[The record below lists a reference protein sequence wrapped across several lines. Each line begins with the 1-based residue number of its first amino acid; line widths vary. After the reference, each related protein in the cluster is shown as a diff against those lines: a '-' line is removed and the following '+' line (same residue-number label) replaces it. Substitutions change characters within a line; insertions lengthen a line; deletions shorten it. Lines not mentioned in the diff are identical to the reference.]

1 MSDVRT
7 FKAASMQEALNLVRQ
22 EMGSD
27 AVILQ
32 TKQIPGRKGLL
43 PWSKPKEE
51 FEITAGLDIK
61 VRTPSAVQ
69 PNKRAA
75 AGVRHRASNL
85 QPTNANASAYAESD
99 APVDTP
105 PRSAA
110 PARRPALPER
120 QPEYPAAPSPA
131 PVRSRFDQRAP
142 ATAPRP
148 TAPSRAVPSQSQPTH
163 KAYDPTEEFAEK
175 LDAIQAMLE
184 SLDRRTRSQ
193 RSTDV
198 PTELFHIYTN
208 LIDAEVD
215 ESIAH
220 ELITKLKENATPE
233 QLKDTT
239 SSKALL
245 AALIESQL
253 ACTRP
258 IRAIPGQRKV
268 VALVGPTGVGKTTT
282 IAKLAAN
289 FRLRDNVKMGLVTV
303 DTYRIAAVE
312 QLRTYAEIIDLP
324 MKVVSTPRE
333 MQQALDEMVGLDL
346 ILVDTAGRSPSDDLK
361 IQELE
366 QLFREVPI
374 DEVSL
379 VMGMTSSVK
388 SLEAIAKRFQVA
400 KPTSMI
406 LTKLDEAP
414 VMGSLLTLS
423 QSVQLPVRYLT
434 TGQDVPDD
442 IEPAN
447 AARMARLILG
457 EDQLG

>member
-7 FKAASMQEALNLVRQ
+7 FKAASMQEALTLVRE
-22 EMGSD
+22 EMGSE

-32 TKQIPGRKGLL
+32 TRQIPGRKSLL
-43 PWSKPKEE
+43 PWSRTQETY
-51 FEITAGLDIK
+51 EITAGLGIETK
-61 VRTPSAVQ
+61 TPAALQNKNRSSRAGSAL
-69 PNKRAA
+69 
-75 AGVRHRASNL
+75 RHRASNL
-85 QPTNANASAYAESD
+85 PQENRQRETVSQPLTAHQE
-99 APVDTP
+99 
-105 PRSAA
+105 A
-110 PARRPALPER
+110 PAARRE
-120 QPEYPAAPSPA
+120 
-131 PVRSRFDQRAP
+131 
-142 ATAPRP
+142 TAPRRESAYSHP
-148 TAPSRAVPSQSQPTH
+148 SEQPRFRQRFAEAAPREVTPSQKH
-163 KAYDPTEEFAEK
+163 FDPTEEFTEK
-175 LDAIQAMLE
+175 LNAIQEMLE
-184 SLDRRTRSQ
+184 SLDRRTRSH
-193 RSTDV
+193 RSSDV
-198 PTELFHIYTN
+198 PSELFHIYTD
-208 LIDAEVD
+208 LIEAEVD

-220 ELITKLKENATPE
+220 DLITRLKEHASHE
-233 QLKDTT
+233 QLKD
-239 SSKALL
+239 SAASKSLL

-253 ACTRP
+253 VCSQP
-258 IRAIPGQRKV
+258 IRPVPGQRKV

-289 FRLRDNVKMGLVTV
+289 FRLRDNIKMGLVTV

-324 MKVVSTPRE
+324 MQVVSTPKE

-346 ILVDTAGRSPSDDLK
+346 VLIDTAGRSPSDDLK

-366 QLFREVPI
+366 RLFREVPI

-379 VMGMTSSVK
+379 VMSMTSSVK
-388 SLEAIAKRFQVA
+388 TLEAIAQRFQVA
-400 KPTSMI
+400 RPTSMI

-423 QSVQLPVRYLT
+423 QNVKLPVRYLT

-457 EDQLG
+457 EDQPR

>member
-32 TKQIPGRKGLL
+32 TKQVPGRKGLL

-61 VRTPSAVQ
+61 TRTPAAVQ
-69 PNKRAA
+69 KNNRATS
-75 AGVRHRASNL
+75 GLRHRASNL
-85 QPTNANASAYAESD
+85 QPTNANVNAYTESD
-99 APVDTP
+99 APTAP
-105 PRSAA
+105 AQRSAA
-110 PARRPALPER
+110 PPRRPDLPER
-120 QPEYPAAPSPA
+120 QPEYSAAPTP
-131 PVRSRFDQRAP
+131 PRVRSRFDQRASERI
-142 ATAPRP
+142 PR
-148 TAPSRAVPSQSQPTH
+148 QSPPEQ

-175 LDAIQAMLE
+175 LNAIQEMLE

-198 PTELFHIYTN
+198 PTELFQIYTS

-233 QLKDTT
+233 QLKDTNA
-239 SSKALL
+239 SKALL

-253 ACTRP
+253 SCTSP
-258 IRAIPGQRKV
+258 IRAVPGQRKV

-379 VMGMTSSVK
+379 VMSMTSSLK

-400 KPTSMI
+400 NPTSMI

-423 QSVQLPVRYLT
+423 QNVQLPMRYLT

-457 EDQLG
+457 EDQLR

>member
-7 FKAASMQEALNLVRQ
+7 FKAASMQEALNLVR
-22 EMGSD
+22 EKMGSD

-32 TKQIPGRKGLL
+32 TKQIPGRKSLL
-43 PWSKPKEE
+43 PWSKSKEE
-51 FEITAGLDIK
+51 YEITAGLGIN
-61 VRTPSAVQ
+61 VRTPAAVH
-69 PNKRAA
+69 KTTRS

-85 QPTNANASAYAESD
+85 NPPPQQNYSESAAQPTTSYQQAPPVRRHIEPESQ
-99 APVDTP
+99 
-105 PRSAA
+105 
-110 PARRPALPER
+110 PER
-120 QPEYPAAPSPA
+120 TSSSR
-131 PVRSRFDQRAP
+131 RSRFDQRFHENTP
-142 ATAPRP
+142 PQNKFEQRRSENKP
-148 TAPSRAVPSQSQPTH
+148 
-163 KAYDPTEEFAEK
+163 YDPTEQFEEK
-175 LDAIQAMLE
+175 LNAIQEMLE

-198 PTELFHIYTN
+198 PAELFQIYTD
-208 LIDAEVD
+208 LIDAEVN
-215 ESIAH
+215 ESVAH
-220 ELITKLKENATPE
+220 QLISKLKENATPE
-233 QLKDTT
+233 QLKDI
-239 SSKALL
+239 SACKALL
-245 AALIESQL
+245 AAMIESQL
-253 ACTRP
+253 ASAPP
-258 IRAIPGQRKV
+258 IRPVSGQRKV

-289 FRLRDNVKMGLVTV
+289 FRLRDNIKMGLVTV

-324 MKVVSTPRE
+324 MKVVSNPQE

-346 ILVDTAGRSPSDDLK
+346 VLVDTAGRSPSDDLK

-379 VMGMTSSVK
+379 VMSMTSSAK

-400 KPTSMI
+400 NPTSMI

-423 QSVQLPVRYLT
+423 QNTKLPIRYLT

-447 AARMARLILG
+447 AARMARLVLG
-457 EDQLG
+457 EDQLL

>member
-7 FKAASMQEALNLVRQ
+7 FKAASMQEALTLVRE

-32 TKQIPGRKGLL
+32 TRQIPGRKSLL
-43 PWSKPKEE
+43 PWSRTQEAY
-51 FEITAGLDIK
+51 EITAGLGIETQ
-61 VRTPSAVQ
+61 TPAALQNKKRSTSAGSVL
-69 PNKRAA
+69 
-75 AGVRHRASNL
+75 RHRASNL
-85 QPTNANASAYAESD
+85 QSDNRRHETVSPSVSAHQETLPVRRETTPRRESTYS
-99 APVDTP
+99 PSP
-105 PRSAA
+105 EQPRFRQRFEEAA
-110 PARRPALPER
+110 PRELP
-120 QPEYPAAPSPA
+120 
-131 PVRSRFDQRAP
+131 
-142 ATAPRP
+142 P
-148 TAPSRAVPSQSQPTH
+148 TQKQF
-163 KAYDPTEEFAEK
+163 DPTEEFTEK
-175 LDAIQAMLE
+175 LNAIQEMLE
-184 SLDRRTRSQ
+184 SLDRRTRSH

-198 PTELFHIYTN
+198 PSELFHIYTD

-215 ESIAH
+215 ERIAH
-220 ELITKLKENATPE
+220 DLIASLKEHASPE
-233 QLKDTT
+233 QLKD
-239 SSKALL
+239 SAASKSLL
-245 AALIESQL
+245 AALIESQI
-253 ACTRP
+253 ACSVP
-258 IRAIPGQRKV
+258 IRPVPGHRKV

-289 FRLRDNVKMGLVTV
+289 FRLRDNIKMGLVTV

-324 MKVVSTPRE
+324 MKVVSTPQE

-346 ILVDTAGRSPSDDLK
+346 VLIDTAGRSPSDDLK

-366 QLFREVPI
+366 RLFREVPI

-379 VMGMTSSVK
+379 VMSMTSSVK
-388 SLEAIAKRFQVA
+388 TLEAIAQRFQVA
-400 KPTSMI
+400 RPTSMI

-423 QSVQLPVRYLT
+423 QNVKLPVRYLT

-457 EDQLG
+457 EDQLR

>member
-32 TKQIPGRKGLL
+32 TKQVPGRKSLL
-43 PWSKPKEE
+43 PWSKPAEE
-51 FEITAGLDIK
+51 FEITAGLGIN

-69 PNKRAA
+69 KTAKS

-85 QPTNANASAYAESD
+85 QPASTYTGSASE
-99 APVDTP
+99 AP
-105 PRSAA
+105 SSYQSA
-110 PARRPALPER
+110 PAARQHVIPESRNESVAPRPH
-120 QPEYPAAPSPA
+120 
-131 PVRSRFDQRAP
+131 SRFDQRAQENVP
-142 ATAPRP
+142 YLKNPEPR
-148 TAPSRAVPSQSQPTH
+148 QPQTQ
-163 KAYDPTEEFAEK
+163 AYDPADEFAEK
-175 LDAIQAMLE
+175 LNAIQEMLE
-184 SLDRRTRSQ
+184 SLDRRTRTQ
-193 RSTDV
+193 RTTDV
-198 PTELFHIYTN
+198 PEELFQIYTD

-215 ESIAH
+215 ESLTH
-220 ELITKLKENATPE
+220 QLITKLKENSTPE
-233 QLKDTT
+233 QLKDT
-239 SSKALL
+239 SASKKLL
-245 AALIESQL
+245 AAIIESQL
-253 ACTRP
+253 ACATP
-258 IRAIPGQRKV
+258 ICPVSGQRKV

-289 FRLRDNVKMGLVTV
+289 FRLRDNIKMGLVTV

-324 MKVVSTPRE
+324 MKVVSSPQE
-333 MQQALDEMVGLDL
+333 MQQALDEFTGLDL
-346 ILVDTAGRSPSDDLK
+346 VLVDTAGRSPSDDLK

-366 QLFREVPI
+366 QLLHDVPI

-379 VMGMTSSVK
+379 VMSTTSSTR

-414 VMGSLLTLS
+414 VMGSLLSLS
-423 QSVQLPVRYLT
+423 QKVDLPIRYLT

-447 AARMARLILG
+447 AARIARLILG
-457 EDQLG
+457 EDRLT

>member
-7 FKAASMQEALNLVRQ
+7 FKATSMQEALSLVRE

-32 TKQIPGRKGLL
+32 TRQIPGRKSLL
-43 PWSKPKEE
+43 PWSRSKEE
-51 FEITAGLDIK
+51 FEITAGLGINVKTPEAIK
-61 VRTPSAVQ
+61 KTSKSA
-69 PNKRAA
+69 
-75 AGVRHRASNL
+75 GIRHRASNL
-85 QPTNANASAYAESD
+85 KPAENYLELSTQPTTS
-99 APVDTP
+99 TP
-105 PRSAA
+105 ERTPIRQQTGPRYQPQRSA
-110 PARRPALPER
+110 RST
-120 QPEYPAAPSPA
+120 QH
-131 PVRSRFDQRAP
+131 PVQWRDDQRVRE
-142 ATAPRP
+142 TV
-148 TAPSRAVPSQSQPTH
+148 SRQITPKQ

-175 LDAIQAMLE
+175 LDAIQEMLE
-184 SLDRRTRSQ
+184 SLERRTRSQ

-198 PTELFHIYTN
+198 PSELFDIYTG

-215 ESIAH
+215 ESVAH
-220 ELITKLKENATPE
+220 QLITKLKSNSTPE
-233 QLKDTT
+233 QLKDITA
-239 SSKALL
+239 SKALL

-253 ACTRP
+253 RCAPP
-258 IRAIPGQRKV
+258 IRPVPGQRKV

-289 FRLRDNVKMGLVTV
+289 FRLRDNIKMGLVTV

-324 MKVVSTPRE
+324 MKVVSNPKE
-333 MQQALDEMVGLDL
+333 MQQALDDFVGLDL
-346 ILVDTAGRSPSDDLK
+346 VLVDTAGRSPSDDLK

-366 QLFREVPI
+366 SLFREVPI

-379 VMGMTSSVK
+379 VMSMTSSAK

-406 LTKLDEAP
+406 LTKMDEAP
-414 VMGSLLTLS
+414 VMGSLLALS
-423 QSVQLPVRYLT
+423 KNVNLPIRYLT

-457 EDQLG
+457 EDRLM

>member
-7 FKAASMQEALNLVRQ
+7 FKAESMQDALNLVRQ

-32 TKQIPGRKGLL
+32 TKQIPGRKSLL
-43 PWSKPKEE
+43 PWSKSKEE
-51 FEITAGLDIK
+51 YEITAGLGIN

-69 PNKRAA
+69 KKTRS

-85 QPTNANASAYAESD
+85 KPVQSHSESA
-99 APVDTP
+99 
-105 PRSAA
+105 
-110 PARRPALPER
+110 ALPETSY
-120 QPEYPAAPSPA
+120 QNAPSVHQNETPNTRHERNSFA
-131 PVRSRFDQRAP
+131 PRRQFDQRAHQNP
-142 ATAPRP
+142 ATHNKFEQIQQRRTEYEP
-148 TAPSRAVPSQSQPTH
+148 
-163 KAYDPTEEFAEK
+163 YDPTKQFEEK
-175 LDAIQAMLE
+175 LNAIQEMLE

-193 RSTDV
+193 PQLSTDV
-198 PTELFHIYTN
+198 PAELFQIYTD
-208 LIDAEVD
+208 LIDSEVD
-215 ESIAH
+215 ENIAH
-220 ELITKLKENATPE
+220 QLISRLKENSTLE
-233 QLKDTT
+233 QLKDV
-239 SSKALL
+239 SASKSLL
-245 AALIESQL
+245 AAMIEAQL
-253 ACTRP
+253 VCAPP
-258 IRAIPGQRKV
+258 IRPVSGQRKV

-289 FRLRDNVKMGLVTV
+289 FRLRDNIKMGLVTV

-324 MKVVSTPRE
+324 MKVVSNPQE

-346 ILVDTAGRSPSDDLK
+346 VLVDTAGRSPSDDLK

-379 VMGMTSSVK
+379 VMSMTSSSR

-400 KPTSMI
+400 NPSSMI

-423 QSVQLPVRYLT
+423 QNTKLPIRYLT

-447 AARMARLILG
+447 AARMARLVLG
-457 EDQLG
+457 EDRLL

>member
-1 MSDVRT
+1 MADVRT
-7 FKAASMQEALNLVRQ
+7 FKATSMQEALGLVRE

-43 PWSKPKEE
+43 PWSKSKEE
-51 FEITAGLDIK
+51 FEITAGLGIN
-61 VRTPSAVQ
+61 VRTPAAVNQ
-69 PNKRAA
+69 KKQSS
-75 AGVRHRASNL
+75 GLRHRASNL
-85 QPTNANASAYAESD
+85 QPAKSYAESASQPASSTHRMTPAQQQSGPRFQPKQVSQ
-99 APVDTP
+99 APVQN
-105 PRSAA
+105 RFEQRVRENVQQQS
-110 PARRPALPER
+110 RVEQHWPE
-120 QPEYPAAPSPA
+120 QG
-131 PVRSRFDQRAP
+131 
-142 ATAPRP
+142 
-148 TAPSRAVPSQSQPTH
+148 
-163 KAYDPTEEFAEK
+163 AYDPTKEFAEK
-175 LDAIQAMLE
+175 LDAIQEMLD
-184 SLDRRTRSQ
+184 SLERRTRSQ
-193 RSTDV
+193 RSTDI
-198 PTELFHIYTN
+198 PSELFHIYTD

-215 ESIAH
+215 ETAAH
-220 ELITKLKENATPE
+220 QLVTQLKANSTPE
-233 QLKDTT
+233 QLKDTAA
-239 SSKALL
+239 SKALL

-253 ACTRP
+253 QSVPP
-258 IRAIPGQRKV
+258 IRPVPGQQKV

-289 FRLRDNVKMGLVTV
+289 YRLRENIKMGLVTV

-324 MKVVSTPRE
+324 MKVVSNPKE

-346 ILVDTAGRSPSDDLK
+346 ILIDTAGRSPSDDLK

-366 QLFREVPI
+366 SLFREVPI

-379 VMGMTSSVK
+379 VMSMTSSAK

-400 KPTSMI
+400 NPTSMI

-423 QSVQLPVRYLT
+423 QNVKLPIRYLT

-457 EDQLG
+457 EDKLI

>member
-1 MSDVRT
+1 MSKVRT
-7 FKAASMQEALNLVRQ
+7 FKAASMQEALNLVRE

-32 TKQIPGRKGLL
+32 TKQVPGRKGLL
-43 PWSKPKEE
+43 PWTRTREE
-51 FEITAGLDIK
+51 FEITAGLGIK
-61 VRTPSAVQ
+61 VRTPAAVQ
-69 PNKRAA
+69 NHRSP
-75 AGVRHRASNL
+75 AGSTLRHRASNL
-85 QPTNANASAYAESD
+85 QPAGARTAALPSAESEYRE
-99 APVDTP
+99 T
-105 PRSAA
+105 
-110 PARRPALPER
+110 LPER
-120 QPEYPAAPSPA
+120 QAPQPPRTTPPAGPADYHSRTAAPDRQ
-131 PVRSRFDQRAP
+131 PVQNRLEQRLQDSRPEPVQI
-142 ATAPRP
+142 
-148 TAPSRAVPSQSQPTH
+148 SRQG
-163 KAYDPTEEFAEK
+163 YDPTEEFAEK
-175 LDAIQAMLE
+175 LNAIQEMLE
-184 SLDRRTRSQ
+184 SLDRRTRTQ
-193 RSTDV
+193 RASDV
-198 PTELFHIYTN
+198 PPELFQIYTD

-220 ELITKLKENATPE
+220 ELVTRLKEHATPE
-233 QLKDTT
+233 QLKDTQA
-239 SSKALL
+239 SQSLL

-253 ACTRP
+253 SCESPVRP
-258 IRAIPGQRKV
+258 VPGERKV

-289 FRLRDNVKMGLVTV
+289 FRLRDNIKMGLVTV

-346 ILVDTAGRSPSDDLK
+346 ILIDTAGRSPSDDLK

-366 QLFREVPI
+366 SLFREVPI
-374 DEVSL
+374 DEVAL
-379 VMGMTSSVK
+379 VMSMTSSVRT
-388 SLEAIAKRFQVA
+388 LEAIAERFKVA
-400 KPTSMI
+400 RPTSMI

-423 QSVQLPVRYLT
+423 QKVPLPIQYLT

-447 AARMARLILG
+447 AARISRLVLG
-457 EDQLG
+457 EDRLR

>member
-1 MSDVRT
+1 MADVRT

-22 EMGSD
+22 EMGGD

-32 TKQIPGRKGLL
+32 TKQIPGRKSLL
-43 PWSKPKEE
+43 PWSKPKDE
-51 FEITAGLDIK
+51 FEITAGLGIN
-61 VRTPSAVQ
+61 VRTPAAVQ
-69 PNKRAA
+69 KNTSS
-75 AGVRHRASNL
+75 AGASTLRHRASNL
-85 QPTNANASAYAESD
+85 QPANSHAESTASPAAAYRD
-99 APVDTP
+99 APPTRQP
-105 PRSAA
+105 AA
-110 PARRPALPER
+110 PVS
-120 QPEYPAAPSPA
+120 QPEYSAPP
-131 PVRSRFDQRAP
+131 RQRRFDQRVSEAV
-142 ATAPRP
+142 PRP
-148 TAPSRAVPSQSQPTH
+148 MRPEH
-163 KAYDPTEEFAEK
+163 KAFDPTEEFAEK
-175 LDAIQAMLE
+175 LNAIQEMLE
-184 SLDRRTRSQ
+184 TLDRRTRSH
-193 RSTDV
+193 RTTDV
-198 PTELFHIYTN
+198 PAELFQIYTN
-208 LIDAEVD
+208 LIDAEVN
-215 ESIAH
+215 EGIAH
-220 ELITKLKENATPE
+220 ELITKLKQNSTSE

-239 SSKALL
+239 ASKALL

-253 ACTRP
+253 ACATP
-258 IRAIPGQRKV
+258 IRPVPGQRKV

-289 FRLRDNVKMGLVTV
+289 FRLRDNIKMGLVTV

-324 MKVVSTPRE
+324 MKVVSNPQE
-333 MQQALDEMVGLDL
+333 MQRALDELVGLDL
-346 ILVDTAGRSPSDDLK
+346 VLIDTAGRSPSDDLK

-366 QLFREVPI
+366 RLFREVPI

-379 VMGMTSSVK
+379 VMSMTSSAK

-423 QSVQLPVRYLT
+423 QNVKLPIRYLT

-447 AARMARLILG
+447 AARMARLVLG
-457 EDQLG
+457 EDRLT

>member
-1 MSDVRT
+1 MPDVRT
-7 FKAASMQEALNLVRQ
+7 FKAASMQEALNLVRE

-32 TKQIPGRKGLL
+32 TKQVPGRKGLL

-61 VRTPSAVQ
+61 TRTPAAVQ
-69 PNKRAA
+69 TPARPAT
-75 AGVRHRASNL
+75 GLRHRASNM
-85 QPTNANASAYAESD
+85 QTANAYAESD
-99 APVDTP
+99 ARPAATQ
-105 PRSAA
+105 RSAA
-110 PARRPALPER
+110 PPQRPAQPER
-120 QPEYPAAPSPA
+120 RSEFQATPS
-131 PVRSRFDQRAP
+131 RTRNRFDQRETEFP
-142 ATAPRP
+142 VRP
-148 TAPSRAVPSQSQPTH
+148 QQSQPPQQ
-163 KAYDPTEEFAEK
+163 KSYDPTQEFADK
-175 LDAIQAMLE
+175 LNAIQEMLE
-184 SLDRRTRSQ
+184 SLDRRTRSH
-193 RSTDV
+193 RSSDV
-198 PTELFHIYTN
+198 PPELFQIYTS

-215 ESIAH
+215 ETIAH
-220 ELITKLKENATPE
+220 ELITRLKENATPE
-233 QLKDTT
+233 QLKDQNA
-239 SSKALL
+239 SKALL
-245 AALIESQL
+245 AALIESQIT
-253 ACTRP
+253 CTSP

-268 VALVGPTGVGKTTT
+268 IALVGPTGVGKTTT

-289 FRLRDNVKMGLVTV
+289 FRLRDNIKMGLVTV

-324 MKVVSTPRE
+324 MKVVSNPRE

-366 QLFREVPI
+366 QLFREVAI

-379 VMGMTSSVK
+379 VMSMTSSVK
-388 SLEAIAKRFQVA
+388 SLEAIAKRFSVA
-400 KPTSMI
+400 RPTSMI

-423 QSVQLPVRYLT
+423 QNVDLPVRYLT

-447 AARMARLILG
+447 AARLARLVLG
-457 EDQLG
+457 EDQLH

>member
-7 FKAASMQEALNLVRQ
+7 FKATSMQQALSLVRE

-32 TKQIPGRKGLL
+32 TRQIPARKRLL
-43 PWSKPKEE
+43 PWSKSKEE
-51 FEITAGLDIK
+51 YEITAGLGIK
-61 VRTPSAVQ
+61 VKTPDAIKNQSKSA
-69 PNKRAA
+69 
-75 AGVRHRASNL
+75 GIRHRASNL
-85 QPTNANASAYAESD
+85 KPAENYLE
-99 APVDTP
+99 AETQ
-105 PRSAA
+105 SAA
-110 PARRPALPER
+110 PVP
-120 QPEYPAAPSPA
+120 
-131 PVRSRFDQRAP
+131 DRAP
-142 ATAPRP
+142 ARQQTGPRYQP
-148 TAPSRAVPSQSQPTH
+148 NRSAPSTRQPVQQPTQRRVDQRVEEIVPRQRRPEQ

-175 LDAIQAMLE
+175 LDAIQEMLE
-184 SLDRRTRSQ
+184 SLERRTRSQ

-198 PTELFHIYTN
+198 PSELFEIYTE

-215 ESIAH
+215 ESVAH
-220 ELITKLKENATPE
+220 QLVTKLKTNSTPE
-233 QLKDTT
+233 QLKDKAA
-239 SSKALL
+239 SKALL

-253 ACTRP
+253 KCAPP
-258 IRAIPGQRKV
+258 IRTVPGQRKV

-289 FRLRDNVKMGLVTV
+289 FRLRDNIKMGLVTV

-324 MKVVSTPRE
+324 MKVVSNPKE
-333 MQQALDEMVGLDL
+333 MQQALDEFVGLDL
-346 ILVDTAGRSPSDDLK
+346 VLVDTAGRSPSDDLK

-366 QLFREVPI
+366 SLFREVPI

-379 VMGMTSSVK
+379 VMSMTSSAK
-388 SLEAIAKRFQVA
+388 SLEAIARRFRVA
-400 KPTSMI
+400 NPTSMI
-406 LTKLDEAP
+406 LTKMDEAP

-423 QSVQLPVRYLT
+423 QNVKLPVRYLT

-457 EDQLG
+457 EDRLM

>member
-7 FKAASMQEALNLVRQ
+7 FKAASMQEALNLVRE

-32 TKQIPGRKGLL
+32 TKQVPGRKGLL

-69 PNKRAA
+69 NKSRSTS
-75 AGVRHRASNL
+75 GLRHRASNL
-85 QPTNANASAYAESD
+85 QPTNTNAKAYAESD
-99 APVDTP
+99 APATAVQ
-105 PRSAA
+105 RSAA
-110 PARRPALPER
+110 PPRRPDFSDR
-120 QPEYPAAPSPA
+120 RSEYAPAPSP
-131 PVRSRFDQRAP
+131 PRVRSRFDQRA
-142 ATAPRP
+142 AE
-148 TAPSRAVPSQSQPTH
+148 SVPQQSQPQQN
-163 KAYDPTEEFAEK
+163 AYDPTAEFAEK
-175 LDAIQAMLE
+175 LNAIQEMLE
-184 SLDRRTRSQ
+184 ALDRRTRTQ

-198 PTELFHIYTN
+198 PTELFQIYTS

-220 ELITKLKENATPE
+220 ELITKLKQNATPD
-233 QLKDTT
+233 QLKDANA
-239 SSKALL
+239 SKALL

-253 ACTRP
+253 SCTSP
-258 IRAIPGQRKV
+258 IRAVPGQRKV

-379 VMGMTSSVK
+379 VMSMTSSLK

-400 KPTSMI
+400 NPTSMI

-423 QSVQLPVRYLT
+423 ENVQLPVRYLT

-457 EDQLG
+457 EDQLR

>member
-1 MSDVRT
+1 MADVRT
-7 FKAASMQEALNLVRQ
+7 FKATSMQEALKIVRQ

-32 TKQIPGRKGLL
+32 TKQIPGRKSLL
-43 PWSKPKEE
+43 PWAKPQEV
-51 FEITAGLDIK
+51 FEITAGLGIN
-61 VRTPSAVQ
+61 VRTPSAMQ
-69 PNKRAA
+69 KNTRS

-85 QPTNANASAYAESD
+85 QPAKEFSESNSQPEAAYRDA
-99 APVDTP
+99 APV
-105 PRSAA
+105 
-110 PARRPALPER
+110 R
-120 QPEYPAAPSPA
+120 QPEAPHSQPAHSTPS
-131 PVRSRFDQRAP
+131 VHRRFDQRVRE
-142 ATAPRP
+142 TVPR
-148 TAPSRAVPSQSQPTH
+148 SRMPEH
-163 KAYDPTEEFAEK
+163 KAFDPTEEFAEK
-175 LDAIQAMLE
+175 LNAIQEMLE
-184 SLDRRTRSQ
+184 SLDRRTRSH
-193 RSTDV
+193 RTTDV
-198 PTELFHIYTN
+198 PAELFHIYTN

-215 ESIAH
+215 EGIAH
-220 ELITKLKENATPE
+220 ELITKLKENSTPE
-233 QLKDTT
+233 QLKDTPA
-239 SSKALL
+239 SKALL

-253 ACTRP
+253 ACATP
-258 IRAIPGQRKV
+258 IRPVPGQRKV

-289 FRLRDNVKMGLVTV
+289 FRLRDNIKMGLVTV

-324 MKVVSTPRE
+324 MKVVSNPQE
-333 MQQALDEMVGLDL
+333 MQQALDELVGLDL
-346 ILVDTAGRSPSDDLK
+346 VLVDTAGRSPSDDLK

-366 QLFREVPI
+366 RLFREVPI

-379 VMGMTSSVK
+379 VMSMTSSAK
-388 SLEAIAKRFQVA
+388 SLEAIANRFQVA

-423 QSVQLPVRYLT
+423 QNVKLPVRYLT

-447 AARMARLILG
+447 AARMARLVLG
-457 EDQLG
+457 EDRLT

>member
-32 TKQIPGRKGLL
+32 TKQVPGRKGLL

-69 PNKRAA
+69 KNNRSTS
-75 AGVRHRASNL
+75 GLRHRASNL
-85 QPTNANASAYAESD
+85 QPTNANVSAYAESD
-99 APVDTP
+99 APAVP
-105 PRSAA
+105 APRSAV
-110 PARRPALPER
+110 PPRRPDLPER
-120 QPEYPAAPSPA
+120 QSEYSAASA
-131 PVRSRFDQRAP
+131 PPRFRSRFDER
-142 ATAPRP
+142 TSERI
-148 TAPSRAVPSQSQPTH
+148 SRQSPPEQ

-175 LDAIQAMLE
+175 LNAIQEMLE
-184 SLDRRTRSQ
+184 ALDRRTRSQ

-198 PTELFHIYTN
+198 PTELFQIYTS

-233 QLKDTT
+233 QLKDANA
-239 SSKALL
+239 SKALL

-253 ACTRP
+253 SCTSP
-258 IRAIPGQRKV
+258 IRAVPGQRKV

-333 MQQALDEMVGLDL
+333 MRQALDEMVGLDL

-366 QLFREVPI
+366 QLFHEVPI

-379 VMGMTSSVK
+379 VMSMTSSLK

-400 KPTSMI
+400 NPTSMI

-423 QSVQLPVRYLT
+423 QNVQLPVRYLT

-457 EDQLG
+457 EDQLR

>member
-7 FKAASMQEALNLVRQ
+7 FKAASMQEALQLVRE
-22 EMGSD
+22 EMGSE

-32 TKQIPGRKGLL
+32 TKQVPGRKGLL
-43 PWSKPKEE
+43 PWTRTPEE
-51 FEITAGLDIK
+51 FEITAGLGIK
-61 VRTPSAVQ
+61 VRTPAAVQ
-69 PNKRAA
+69 NGRRPASSTLQ
-75 AGVRHRASNL
+75 HRASNL
-85 QPTNANASAYAESD
+85 QPAGYRTE
-99 APVDTP
+99 
-105 PRSAA
+105 SAA
-110 PARRPALPER
+110 PRESIYRETPPER
-120 QPEYPAAPSPA
+120 QAPPARRTTLPEQSSGYERRPQTQ
-131 PVRSRFDQRAP
+131 SRFEQRFQE
-142 ATAPRP
+142 TRP
-148 TAPSRAVPSQSQPTH
+148 EPKQDTRRG
-163 KAYDPTEEFAEK
+163 YDPTEEFAEK
-175 LDAIQAMLE
+175 LNAIQEMLE
-184 SLDRRTRSQ
+184 SLDRRTRNQ

-198 PTELFHIYTN
+198 PPELFQIYTD

-220 ELITKLKENATPE
+220 ELITRLKEHATPE
-233 QLKDTT
+233 QLKD
-239 SSKALL
+239 SQASQSLL
-245 AALIESQL
+245 AALIESQV
-253 ACTRP
+253 ACASP
-258 IRAIPGQRKV
+258 IRPVPGERKV

-289 FRLRDNVKMGLVTV
+289 FRLRDNIKMGLVTV

-346 ILVDTAGRSPSDDLK
+346 ILIDTAGRSPSDDLK

-366 QLFREVPI
+366 SLFREVPI
-374 DEVSL
+374 DDVAL
-379 VMGMTSSVK
+379 VMSMTSSVR
-388 SLEAIAKRFQVA
+388 SLEAIAERFKVA
-400 KPTSMI
+400 RPTSMI

-423 QSVQLPVRYLT
+423 QKVKLPVQYLT

-447 AARMARLILG
+447 AARISRLVLG
-457 EDQLG
+457 EDHLR

>member
-32 TKQIPGRKGLL
+32 TKQVPGRKGLL

-61 VRTPSAVQ
+61 TRTPAAVQ
-69 PNKRAA
+69 TPARPASTL
-75 AGVRHRASNL
+75 RHRASNL
-85 QPTNANASAYAESD
+85 QPTNANAYAESD
-99 APVDTP
+99 AP
-105 PRSAA
+105 AA
-110 PARRPALPER
+110 PARQSAAPPRRADLPER
-120 QPEYPAAPSPA
+120 QPEYSAAPA
-131 PVRSRFDQRAP
+131 PPRVRSRFDQRASESI
-142 ATAPRP
+142 PR
-148 TAPSRAVPSQSQPTH
+148 QSSPEQ
-163 KAYDPTEEFAEK
+163 KSYDPTEEFAEK
-175 LDAIQAMLE
+175 LNAIQEMLE

-198 PTELFHIYTN
+198 PTELFQIYTS

-220 ELITKLKENATPE
+220 ELISKLKENATPE
-233 QLKDTT
+233 QLKDANA
-239 SSKALL
+239 SKALL

-253 ACTRP
+253 SCTTP
-258 IRAIPGQRKV
+258 IRAVPGQRKV

-366 QLFREVPI
+366 QLFQEVPI

-379 VMGMTSSVK
+379 VMSMTSSVK
-388 SLEAIAKRFQVA
+388 SLEAISKRFQVA
-400 KPTSMI
+400 RPTSMI

-423 QSVQLPVRYLT
+423 QNVQLPVRYLT

-447 AARMARLILG
+447 ATRMARLILG
-457 EDQLG
+457 EDQLR

>member
-1 MSDVRT
+1 MEDVRT
-7 FKAASMQEALNLVRQ
+7 FKATSMQEALTLVRE

-32 TKQIPGRKGLL
+32 TKQIPGRKSLL
-43 PWSKPKEE
+43 PWSKSKEE
-51 FEITAGLDIK
+51 FEITAGLGIN
-61 VRTPSAVQ
+61 VRTPEAINKKPHSA
-69 PNKRAA
+69 
-75 AGVRHRASNL
+75 GIRHRASNL
-85 QPTNANASAYAESD
+85 QPAKSLAESTSPPD
-99 APVDTP
+99 TFTRTTTPVRQKTG
-105 PRSAA
+105 PRFQ
-110 PARRPALPER
+110 PR
-120 QPEYPAAPSPA
+120 QPTPADQR
-131 PVRSRFDQRAP
+131 PVQRRFDQRDLE
-142 ATAPRP
+142 TVPRQISP
-148 TAPSRAVPSQSQPTH
+148 EQKRPEQ

-175 LDAIQAMLE
+175 LNAIQEMLE
-184 SLDRRTRSQ
+184 SLERRTRSQ

-198 PTELFHIYTN
+198 PSELFHIYTD

-215 ESIAH
+215 ESVAH
-220 ELITKLKENATPE
+220 QLITKLKANSTPE

-239 SSKALL
+239 ASKALL

-253 ACTRP
+253 QCAPP
-258 IRAIPGQRKV
+258 ISPVPGQRKI

-289 FRLRDNVKMGLVTV
+289 FRLRDNIKMGLVTV

-324 MKVVSTPRE
+324 MKVVSNPKE
-333 MQQALDEMVGLDL
+333 MQQALDELVGLDL
-346 ILVDTAGRSPSDDLK
+346 VLVDTAGRSPSDDLK
-361 IQELE
+361 IKELE
-366 QLFREVPI
+366 SLFREVPI

-379 VMGMTSSVK
+379 VMSMTSSAK
-388 SLEAIAKRFQVA
+388 SLEAIARRFQVA

-414 VMGSLLTLS
+414 VMGSLLALS
-423 QSVQLPVRYLT
+423 QNVKLPVRYLT

-447 AARMARLILG
+447 AARMSRLILG
-457 EDQLG
+457 EDRLL

>member
-43 PWSKPKEE
+43 PWSKPKEA

-61 VRTPSAVQ
+61 VRTPAAVQ
-69 PNKRAA
+69 SNNRST
-75 AGVRHRASNL
+75 AGLRHRASNL
-85 QPTNANASAYAESD
+85 QPANANASAYAESD
-99 APVDTP
+99 P
-105 PRSAA
+105 PSAASYRSAA
-110 PARRPALPER
+110 PARRPAVPER
-120 QPEYPAAPSPA
+120 QPEYSAAPA
-131 PVRSRFDQRAP
+131 PSRVRSRFDQRA
-142 ATAPRP
+142 TESVPRQ
-148 TAPSRAVPSQSQPTH
+148 RQPEQ

-175 LDAIQAMLE
+175 LNAIQEMLE
-184 SLDRRTRSQ
+184 ALDRRTRSQ

-215 ESIAH
+215 ENIAH
-220 ELITKLKENATPE
+220 QLITKLKENATPE
-233 QLKDTT
+233 QLKDATA
-239 SSKALL
+239 SKALL

-253 ACTRP
+253 ACTTP

-289 FRLRDNVKMGLVTV
+289 FRLRDNIKMGLVTV

-379 VMGMTSSVK
+379 VMSMTSSVK

-400 KPTSMI
+400 RPTSMI

-423 QSVQLPVRYLT
+423 QNVRLPVRYLT

-447 AARMARLILG
+447 ATRMARLILG
-457 EDQLG
+457 EDQLR

>member
-7 FKAASMQEALNLVRQ
+7 FKAESMQEALKLVRE

-32 TKQIPGRKGLL
+32 TKQVPGRKSLL
-43 PWSKPKEE
+43 PWSKAKEE
-51 FEITAGLDIK
+51 YEITAGLGIN
-61 VRTPSAVQ
+61 VRTPSAAQ
-69 PNKRAA
+69 KMTRS

-85 QPTNANASAYAESD
+85 KPVQSHSESAVLRESSYED
-99 APVDTP
+99 APSVRHHQTP
-105 PRSAA
+105 DPQHEYDSFAPR
-110 PARRPALPER
+110 R
-120 QPEYPAAPSPA
+120 
-131 PVRSRFDQRAP
+131 RFDQRARQNTTP
-142 ATAPRP
+142 HNRFEQVEQR
-148 TAPSRAVPSQSQPTH
+148 RAEPEP
-163 KAYDPTEEFAEK
+163 YDPTKHFEEK
-175 LDAIQAMLE
+175 LNAIQEMLE

-193 RSTDV
+193 HSTDV
-198 PTELFHIYTN
+198 PAELFHIYTD

-215 ESIAH
+215 ETIAH
-220 ELITKLKENATPE
+220 LLISRLKENSTPE
-233 QLKDTT
+233 QLKDV
-239 SSKALL
+239 SASKSLL
-245 AALIESQL
+245 AAMIESQL
-253 ACTRP
+253 ASAPP
-258 IRAIPGQRKV
+258 IRPVSGQRKV

-289 FRLRDNVKMGLVTV
+289 FRLRDNIKMGLVTV

-324 MKVVSTPRE
+324 MKVVSNPQE

-346 ILVDTAGRSPSDDLK
+346 VLVDTAGRSPSDDLK

-379 VMGMTSSVK
+379 VMSMTSSLR

-400 KPTSMI
+400 NPTSMI

-414 VMGSLLTLS
+414 VMGGLLTLS
-423 QSVQLPVRYLT
+423 QNTKLPIRYLT

-457 EDQLG
+457 EDRLL